1 MINRITIGIDVF
13 VERERLAFAALK
25 CIHRPEPPL
34 PLVVVAGA
42 VVINAERGIELL
54 AGEEVVVGRGAGLG
68 DQVAEGLLIVIVGVG
83 DSAGAAGEEAHGAV
97 AVEAVETG
105 VGSAGNGLALA
116 DQLQSI

>member
-25 CIHRPEPPL
+25 RIHRPESSL
-34 PLVVVAGA
+34 PLVVITGA
-42 VVINAERGIELL
+42 VVINAHGGIELL

-68 DQVAEGLLIVIVGVG
+68 DQVAEGLLIVGVG
-83 DSAGAAGEEAHGAV
+83 DGACWAGEEAHGAV